1 MGEPRKA
8 GQTRQRRRQHHQRER
23 ASPQIQALYAELQ
36 ERFPKAFAQDPA
48 AMQPFAVGVY
58 HKIKAAVGDRYNS
71 KVIHWTLQFHTR
83 RRAYLRA
90 LIAGK
95 PRVDLEGNVVAEL
108 TETERQIAYA
118 ELEAKLQGWRQQG
131 KDKTQPTDETKQ
143 RAKARRD
150 VR

>member
-1 MGEPRKA
+1 M
-8 GQTRQRRRQHHQRER
+8 
-23 ASPQIQALYAELQ
+23 
-36 ERFPKAFAQDPA
+36 
-48 AMQPFAVGVY
+48 Y

-71 KVIHWTLQFHTR
+71 KVIHWTHERHTH

-118 ELEAKLQGWRQQG
+118 ELDAKLQHWRQQG
-131 KDKTQPTDETKQ
+131 KGKKQPTDTNKRTVEESPVAQ
-143 RAKARRD
+143 EAQAD
-150 VR
+150 NAPGG